1 MKTGIGATNARAK
14 AARERI
20 AALSVEHNEMH
31 ASAAAARAAL
41 EAVGSEPQ
49 AADFESSQGWSQA
62 VFDWRR
68 AHVKAVEDVRNSE
81 DEARQHAIA
90 AEIEAASAEIAAAEA
105 DRAQLMAEHFAA
117 QADALA
123 GQLLAAVRKF
133 EATRNP
139 NHDYG
144 LKILKRWQVTNY
156 SGVMTLEPSIASEAV
171 IDLSHHALAAE
182 LS

>member
-31 ASAAAARAAL
+31 AGTAEARAAL
-41 EAVGSEPQ
+41 AAVGREPQ
-49 AADFESSQGWSQA
+49 AVDFESSEAWSQA

-68 AHVKAVEDVRNSE
+68 AHLKAVEDVRRSE

-90 AEIEAASAEIAAAEA
+90 AEIEAANAEIVAAEA
-105 DRAQLMAEHFAA
+105 DRAHLIAEHFAA
-117 QADALA
+117 QADTLS

-144 LKILKRWQVTNY
+144 LKILKRWQLVNY
-156 SGVMTLEPSIASEAV
+156 SGVMTLEPSIANEAML
-171 IDLSHHALAAE
+171 DLSHQALAAE
-182 LS
+182 VG